1 MAKVQNTFIKSK
13 MNKDLDARILPNGE
27 YRDAQNVQVSKSE
40 GAQVGNLENTLGN
53 VEILDLNNL
62 LVTGGLKCIGNFP
75 DEINSTVYL
84 FFTNNSLSTYDPNAN
99 HFILSYNT
107 LTEVST
113 VLVRGAFL
121 NFSKLN
127 IITGV
132 NILETLL
139 FWTDNR
145 NQPRVIDVSLAPSAR
160 AGDINP
166 TYYQTED
173 QISVAKYNPYKCMEL
188 YQESLL
194 DPGNFETTMKDVS
207 SKFLPN
213 GGLGRKTGPYVSA
226 ASITLDAGSVI
237 GDIMNPNGVYGTTAT
252 IGYIT
257 SAGGDIVPITGA
269 TLDPG
274 NPPTYD
280 AALNEWTITITGG
293 VFPNITGGTEVYQI
307 IINPNP
313 YYNATFSGDKDYLE
327 SKFVRFSYRFKYQ
340 DNTYSI
346 FAPFTQ
352 IAFIPK
358 QDGYFL
364 YVKKEGV
371 QDVDDQEEAYRSTV
385 VYFVENKVNDIN
397 LRIPLPFTSYDM
409 QEALKLKSI
418 DILYKESDGLTVKA
432 IETIPVQD
440 VTESSGTCLIKG
452 DQPSPAG
459 IITAGTPIVVE
470 NIKGKLNVGDIVT
483 GNNIPDVTTL
493 VSFTPDNPNNP
504 VSGEII
510 LDQDVSSPGLQ
521 DAQVLIVGDLNYF
534 DYNYKS
540 SKPTKTIPESE
551 LIRVY
556 DKVPVK
562 ALAQEVAGNR
572 VMYGNFLNKIDPPDF
587 INYNVAVT
595 EKSDFSVRT
604 FEAATL
610 PAFAGGAFLAG
621 DTIQVE
627 FTKLVDP
634 PDGLFAGM
642 VITSST
648 YGVNIPDGTIVTST
662 DNNGQ
667 GPGFTA
673 NITLDQNVVLPA
685 GVIIFILEPG
695 GTTENSTSV
704 IEYPNHSVK
713 TNRNY
718 QVGFV
723 LSDRYGR
730 QSSVILTN
738 SKEEL
743 TVNGVSY
750 IGSTLYSP
758 YIDEGV
764 DKDEWKGNSI
774 KLLVNEPITSNIYNG
789 DTTSVNYNPLGWYSY
804 KVVVK
809 QTEQEYYN
817 VYLPG
822 IMAGYPEDEL
832 LEIGNTSHTVLINDN
847 INKVP
852 RDLTEVGPEQKQ
864 FRSSVQLFGRVENTT
879 TIIIDTNPGSSTTQ
893 YYPDTNSDT
902 VSTISTVIDLFDYD
916 PIKPLQPNF
925 FPQFYALDSSPLIA
939 RISTDKQIG
948 QTSQTNY
955 APAAAKVATLIPPSA
970 PSFTIEL
977 NEVVG
982 TINTGDLVF
991 GGDLPEGV
999 YVDSFT
1005 PGTPGTL
1012 TIKRLSS
1019 FFDIAIEAGVDLTFV
1034 PSINPTTGPPFILA
1048 KPGLQYLAIY
1058 ETEPVE
1064 SLLDI
1069 FWETST
1075 SGKISDLN
1083 STIINNQSEP
1093 AAANIGGWND
1103 DTFNEGLV
1111 AQSDILAAPFNL
1123 VNDFGADIVLTP
1135 AMIANGDGLFLID
1148 VENGLG
1154 ESVYT
1159 GFVSTPTTGPNYFIL
1174 RDTSP
1179 GTTGEGPWQIRT
1191 TDSTDTAVNFY
1202 DNIFYMYDVAGEQT
1216 NPLRNFTFKFNAVV
1230 EGQVTEITETAS
1242 LRNVAPYFTTVTQ
1255 IDSVIA
1261 GSPLT
1266 FPAIP
1271 VSPNIILCEAKRNEQ
1286 NILDVQSVN
1295 GANNTALDQLDKS
1308 YVGYTNFTPPSPFIY
1323 RQKIGSFTQDAP
1335 DALLDGEPIFS
1346 LTPSGTLINNKS
1358 DDPTLQALTYY
1369 VIIRVQDAGDF
1380 QDLIIEVDMSLDL
1393 PTDIIKNKV
1402 IHSVQTMGGWG
1413 NYFSQPA
1420 AQNTSSFGGDNYIGQ
1435 GPFYQGVTY
1444 YNTGS
1449 TQFSSDATK
1458 GSTYRIN
1465 MRPVGHPYT
1474 LIDTSAGGIPGLLPS
1489 QFGYFAYA
1497 AGFFNNSF
1505 ESQQGATA
1513 QSGDRPFSRF
1523 SRALTTRYG
1532 VDSSLS
1538 LDSPPI
1544 IIPFDNPD
1552 SFNNRVIQTTSPN
1565 MIEFGTA
1572 GSTVGTAYIMVY
1584 GIAEITAI
1592 DLDGQRGLRNTP
1604 FSNGNDNR
1612 RTTMSINMISGK
1624 FPHSLMRFQVVPQ
1637 TEVGTPHLPPVC
1649 YTTYPIALSGDLD
1662 NNKMVTWTCTPNSS
1676 GTAGD
1681 INIAGNVQAMCLQ
1694 GGGVDGNTNRVN
1706 YTPQVGDK
1714 IYFYGGDHQNYE
1726 DWAEWWNNSE
1736 NTYYGSPWYFNT
1748 DLEQLERTLNYSPWA
1763 GTGSQWYC
1771 WNPTCDQGFQFSQ
1784 NRPELK
1790 HTLPADCIN
1799 NSNEWYEANYL
1810 AQITYAGIE
1819 GEVQNYSNLEFE
1831 LI

>member
-53 VEILDLNNL
+53 VEILDINNL
-62 LVTGGLKCIGNFP
+62 LASGGLKCIGNFP

-84 FFTNNSLSTYDPNAN
+84 FFTNNSLPTYDPNAD

-145 NQPRVIDVSLAPSAR
+145 NQPRVIDVSLANPDSSI
-160 AGDINP
+160 GSIFP

-173 QISVAKYNPYKCMEL
+173 QVSVAKYNPYQCMEL

-213 GGLGRKTGPYVSA
+213 GGLGRKTGAYVSA

-237 GDIMNPNGVYGTTAT
+237 GDIINPNGVYGTTAT

-269 TLDPG
+269 TLDPA

-293 VFPNITGGTEVYQI
+293 VFPNIPGGTEVYQI

-418 DILYKESDGLTVKA
+418 DILYKESDGLTVKCV
-432 IETIPVQD
+432 ETIPVQD
-440 VTESSGTCLIKG
+440 VTESSGACLVKG
-452 DQPSPAG
+452 DQPSPPG
-459 IITAGTPIVVE
+459 IIAAGTPIAVE

-493 VSFTPDNPNNP
+493 VSFTPNDPNNQ
-504 VSGEII
+504 VAGEIV
-510 LDQDVSSPGLQ
+510 LDKDVTSPGLQ

-572 VMYGNFLNKIDPPDF
+572 VMYGNFVNKIDPPDF
-587 INYNVAVT
+587 INYNVAIT

-610 PAFAGGAFLAG
+610 PAFAGGAFSAG
-621 DTIQVE
+621 DTIQIE

-667 GPGFTA
+667 AGAPSFIG
-673 NITLDQNVVLPA
+673 NITLDQNVILPA
-685 GVIIFILEPG
+685 GVIIFIFEPG
-695 GTTENSTSV
+695 GTTENATSV
-704 IEYPNHSVK
+704 VEYPNHSVK

-738 SKEEL
+738 SKQEL
-743 TVNGVSY
+743 TVNGISY

-774 KLLVNEPITSNIYNG
+774 KLLVNEPITSNVYNG
-789 DTTSVNYNPLGWYSY
+789 DITSVNYNPLGWYSY

-864 FRSSVQLFGRVENTT
+864 FRSSVQLFGRVENTPT
-879 TIIIDTNPGSSTTQ
+879 VIIDTNPGSSTTQ

-902 VSTISTVIDLFDYD
+902 VSTISTVIDLFDYN
-916 PIKPLQPNF
+916 PTKPLQPNF

-955 APAAAKVATLIPPSA
+955 APAAAKVATDIPASTPS
-970 PSFTIEL
+970 SSIDL

-982 TINTGDLVF
+982 TINPGDLVF

-1005 PGTPGTL
+1005 PGTPGIL
-1012 TIKRLSS
+1012 VIKRLSS
-1019 FFDIAIEAGVDLTFV
+1019 FFDIAIDAGVDLTFV
-1034 PSINPTTGPPFILA
+1034 PSINPTTGPPFVLA

-1159 GFVSTPTTGPNYFIL
+1159 GFVSTPTAGPNYFIL

-1179 GTTGEGPWQIRT
+1179 GTTGVGPWQIRT
-1191 TDSTDTAVNFY
+1191 TDNTDTTVNFY

-1308 YVGYTNFTPPSPFIY
+1308 YVGYTNFTPPSPFLY
-1323 RQKIGSFTQDAP
+1323 RQKIGSFAEDAP
-1335 DALLDGEPIFS
+1335 DALLDGEPIFG
-1346 LTPSGTLINNKS
+1346 LTPSGVLINFKS
-1358 DDPTLQALTYY
+1358 DNPSLQALTYY

-1380 QDLIIEVDMSLDL
+1380 QDIIIEVDMSLDL

-1402 IHSVQTMGGWG
+1402 ISCEQTMYYPG
-1413 NYFSQPA
+1413 NYYNVAVS
-1420 AQNTSSFGGDNYIGQ
+1420 GGLYDIGE
-1435 GPFYQGVTY
+1435 GPFTQGETY
-1444 YNTGS
+1444 VNTNFRS
-1449 TQFSSDATK
+1449 DSSNSLAFNTQS
-1458 GSTYRIN
+1458 
-1465 MRPVGHPYT
+1465 RPCGFPYT

-1497 AGFFNNSF
+1497 GGFFNDDFPDQTPNGNL
-1505 ESQQGATA
+1505 QGP
-1513 QSGDRPFSRF
+1513 RPFTRF
-1523 SRALTTRYG
+1523 SESLTNRYG
-1532 VDSSLS
+1532 VDSSLP

-1552 SFNNRVIQTTSPN
+1552 SFGNKVIQTTSPN

-1572 GSTVGTAYIMVY
+1572 GTSTGTAFIMVY
-1584 GIAEITAI
+1584 GEATITAI
-1592 DLDGQRGLRNTP
+1592 DLDGVDELLPNP
-1604 FSNGNDNR
+1604 FTGSFSDDG
-1612 RTTMSINMISGK
+1612 RTSMSITMDSGN
-1624 FPHSLMRFQVVPQ
+1624 FPIPLQRFQVVPQ
-1637 TEVGTPHLPPVC
+1637 TETGTPHLPPPT
-1649 YTTYPIALSGDLD
+1649 YKSYPIPISNGV
-1662 NNKMVTWTCTPNSS
+1662 NNNAMCTWKCTPNSS
-1676 GTAGD
+1676 GTGGE
-1681 INIAGNVQAMCLQ
+1681 INFMGNLTGMTLQ
-1694 GGGVDGNTNRVN
+1694 GSGANGDTERVN

-1714 IYFYGGDHQNYE
+1714 IYFYGGVVQQYR
-1726 DWAEWWNNSE
+1726 DWADWWNNSS
-1736 NTYYGSPWYFNT
+1736 NGYYGSPWYFNT
-1748 DLEQLERTLNYSPWA
+1748 DLDQLQRTLNYSPWA
-1763 GTGSQWYC
+1763 GPGSAWYC
-1771 WNPTCDQGFQFSQ
+1771 YGGQLEPCSQTVQFLI
-1784 NRPELK
+1784 NRTELN
-1790 HTLPADCIN
+1790 HTLPADIICN
-1799 NSNEWYEANYL
+1799 ASPLWGLGENYL

-1831 LI
+1831 LT

>member
-1 MAKVQNTFIKSK
+1 MAKVQNTFLKSK

-27 YRDAQNVQVSKSE
+27 YRDALNIQVNKSESDQVGSLENILGNKAIIDVSKLT
-40 GAQVGNLENTLGN
+40 N
-53 VEILDLNNL
+53 
-62 LVTGGLKCIGNFP
+62 TGGLKCIGHFS
-75 DEINSTVYL
+75 DETNSIVYL
-84 FFTNNSLSTYDPNAN
+84 FFTNNKNSISFAPDAD
-99 HFILSYNT
+99 HFIISYNT
-107 LTEVST
+107 LTLVRT
-113 VLVRGAFL
+113 ILVRGAFL
-121 NFSKLN
+121 NFSQQNL
-127 IITGV
+127 ITGV
-132 NILETLL
+132 NLLESLL

-145 NQPRVIDVSLAPSAR
+145 NQPRVIDVSLANNDPNN
-160 AGDINP
+160 DNP
-166 TYYQTED
+166 TYYLNED
-173 QISVAKYNPYKCMEL
+173 QVSVAKYNPYQCIEL

-213 GGLGRKTGPYVSA
+213 GGLGRKTGIYVS
-226 ASITLDAGSVI
+226 SNIITLNAGSVI

-257 SAGGDIVPITGA
+257 SAGGDIITITGA
-269 TLDPG
+269 TLDPA
-274 NPPTYD
+274 NPPIYD
-280 AALNEWTITITGG
+280 AALDEWTIQITGG
-293 VFPNITGGTEVYQI
+293 VFPNIPSATETYQI

-327 SKFVRFSYRFKYQ
+327 SKFVRFSYRFRYQ

-358 QDGYFL
+358 QDGYFM

-371 QDVDDQEEAYRSTV
+371 QEVDDQSEAYRSTV

-397 LRIPLPFTSYDM
+397 LRIPLPFTNYDM
-409 QEALKLKSI
+409 LEALKLKSI

-432 IETIPVQD
+432 VETIPVRD
-440 VTESSGTCLIKG
+440 VIESAGTCLVKG
-452 DQPSPAG
+452 NQPAVPG
-459 IITAGTPIVVE
+459 IITAGTPIVIE
-470 NIKGKLNVGDIVT
+470 NIRGKLNVGDVVT
-483 GNNIPDVTTL
+483 GNNIPDITTL
-493 VSFTPDNPNNP
+493 VSFTPDDPANP
-504 VSGEII
+504 VSGEIT
-510 LDQDVSSPGLQ
+510 LDQDVASPGLQ

-534 DYNYKS
+534 NYNYKS

-562 ALAQEVAGNR
+562 ALAQEVSGNR
-572 VMYGNFLNKIDPPDF
+572 VMYGNFVNKIDPPEF
-587 INYNVAVT
+587 INYNVAIT
-595 EKSDFSVRT
+595 EKSEFAVRT
-604 FEAATL
+604 FEASTL
-610 PAFAGGAFLAG
+610 PAFAGGTFAPG
-621 DTIQVE
+621 DVIQID

-667 GPGFTA
+667 TGAPTTIG
-673 NITLDQNVVLPA
+673 NITLDQTVTLPA
-685 GVIIFILEPG
+685 GVILFIFEPG
-695 GTTENSTSV
+695 GDTENATSV

-738 SKEEL
+738 SKQEL
-743 TVNGVSY
+743 TVNGISY

-758 YIDEGV
+758 YIDESV
-764 DKDEWKGNSI
+764 DKDEWRGNSI
-774 KLLVNEPITSNIYNG
+774 KLLVNEPITTNVYNG
-789 DTTSVNYNPLGWYSY
+789 DITSTSYNPLGWYSY

-832 LEIGNTSHTVLINDN
+832 LEIGSTSHTVLINDN

-852 RDLTEVGPEQKQ
+852 RDLNEVGPEQKQ
-864 FRSSVQLFGRVENTT
+864 FRSSVQLFGRVENTDT
-879 TIIIDTNPGSSTTQ
+879 VIIDTNPGSSTTQ

-902 VSTISTVIDLFDYD
+902 VSTIATVFDLFDYD
-916 PIKPLQPNF
+916 PLNPLQPNF

-955 APAAAKVATLIPPSA
+955 APAAARVETAVAASATITLD
-970 PSFTIEL
+970 
-977 NEVVG
+977 EVVG
-982 TINTGDLVF
+982 TINPGDLVF
-991 GGDLPEGV
+991 GGGLPEGV
-999 YVDSFT
+999 YVDSIL
-1005 PGTPGTL
+1005 PGPPVTIV
-1012 TIKRLSS
+1012 IKRQAS
-1019 FFDIAIEAGVDLTFV
+1019 FFDVTLDVGTELTFV
-1034 PSINPTTGPPFILA
+1034 PSLNPSTGPPFILA
-1048 KPGLQYLAIY
+1048 KPGLQYLAVY

-1075 SGKISDLN
+1075 SGLISDLN

-1103 DTFNEGLV
+1103 DNFNEGLP
-1111 AQSDILAAPFNL
+1111 AQSDILSAPFNL
-1123 VNDFGADIVLTP
+1123 VNDFGADITLTP

-1148 VENGLG
+1148 VLNGNG
-1154 ESVYT
+1154 DSVYT
-1159 GFVSTPTTGPNYFIL
+1159 GFVSTPTAGADYFRL
-1174 RDTSP
+1174 RDTS
-1179 GTTGEGPWQIRT
+1179 GTGVGPWQIRT
-1191 TDSTDTAVNFY
+1191 TDSTDASVDFY
-1202 DNIFYMYDVAGEQT
+1202 DNIFYMYNSPGEQT

-1242 LRNVAPYFTTVTQ
+1242 LRNVAPYFQTVTQ
-1255 IDSVIA
+1255 IDSVIP
-1261 GSPLT
+1261 GSPLVY
-1266 FPAIP
+1266 PAIP
-1271 VSPNIILCEAKRNEQ
+1271 VSPNIITCEAKRNELS
-1286 NILDVQSVN
+1286 ILSVTSKN
-1295 GANNTALDQLDKS
+1295 GANNTALDQLDKA

-1323 RQKIGSFTQDAP
+1323 RQKIGSFASDAP
-1335 DALLDGEPIFS
+1335 DALLNGEPIFG
-1346 LTPSGTLINNKS
+1346 LTPSGTLINNKYNEPS
-1358 DDPTLQALTYY
+1358 LKALRYY
-1369 VIIRVQDAGDF
+1369 VILRVQDAGDF
-1380 QDLIIEVDMSLDL
+1380 QDIIIEVDMSLDI
-1393 PTDIIKNKV
+1393 PTDIVKNKV

-1420 AQNTSSFGGDNYIGQ
+1420 AQDSSSFGGDNFIGQ
-1435 GPFYQGVTY
+1435 GPFYQGITY
-1444 YNTGS
+1444 YNTGN
-1449 TQFSSDATK
+1449 TQFSSDAT
-1458 GSTYRIN
+1458 STLTYN
-1465 MRPVGHPYT
+1465 LVMRPVGHPYT

-1489 QFGYFAYA
+1489 QQGYFAYA
-1497 AGFFNNSF
+1497 AGFFNDSF
-1505 ESQQGATA
+1505 ESQMGGTA
-1513 QSGDRPFSRF
+1513 QSGNRPFSRF

-1532 VDSSLS
+1532 VDSSLP

-1544 IIPFDNPD
+1544 IIPWDTPD
-1552 SFNNRVIQTTSPN
+1552 SFGNRVIQTTSPN

-1572 GSTVGTAYIMVY
+1572 GTTVGTAYIMVY

-1592 DLDGQRGLRNTP
+1592 DLDGQRALRNTA
-1604 FSNGNDNR
+1604 FTNGNQNR

-1624 FPHSLMRFQVVPQ
+1624 FPHPLMRFQVVPQ

-1694 GGGVDGNTNRVN
+1694 GGGVDGNTDRVN

-1748 DLEQLERTLNYSPWA
+1748 DLDQLERTLNYSPWA
-1763 GTGSQWYC
+1763 GPGSQWYC
-1771 WNPTCDQGFQFSQ
+1771 WNGTCDQGFQFVQ
-1784 NRPELK
+1784 NKPELK

-1799 NSNEWYEANYL
+1799 NSNQWYAPNYL

-1819 GEVQNYSNLEFE
+1819 GEVQNYSNLNWE
-1831 LI
+1831 LT